1 MVLVEQREKMIYRVY
16 KLHDKSVNI
25 DIDEKIM
32 KFIKGWASKSTLNIV
47 NYKDRDSKGT
57 KNSAF

>member
-1 MVLVEQREKMIYRVY
+1 MIYRVY
-16 KLHDKSVNI
+16 KFHDKSVNI

-47 NYKDRDSKGT
+47 NYVMEKYKECNITEITWEKFQGY
-57 KNSAF
+57 